1 MLSTFHS
8 FCELKIYVIPEREK
22 LQEIEGERVN
32 RKRKGISE
40 KGQINM
46 GENEIEDKWEEQK
59 V

>member
-1 MLSTFHS
+1 MLSTLHS